1 MEKGARVVID
11 RPFVGRSRFNAVL
24 AAGAL
29 AIVTLLGAKGCD
41 PNYIGVQ
48 EYGSIQGNTVDQKG
62 RPLSGAIVYVGS
74 LATIRSSPDGSFLLL
89 HVPSGEQ
96 VVNASLGGYQT
107 GSATVIVTKD
117 KQVAAGN
124 IVLTQVTSN
133 P

>member
-1 MEKGARVVID
+1 MID
-11 RPFVGRSRFNAVL
+11 RPNTGRSRFSAVF
-24 AAGAL
+24 AAAGGAL
-29 AIVTLLGAKGCD
+29 ALVSLLGAKGCD
-41 PNYIGVQ
+41 SNYIGVQ
-48 EYGSIQGNTVDQKG
+48 DYGSIQGNAVDQKG

-74 LATIRSSPDGSFLLL
+74 LATIRSSPDGSFLLP

-96 VVNASLGGYQT
+96 TVNASLGGYAT

-117 KQVAAGN
+117 KQVSAGN